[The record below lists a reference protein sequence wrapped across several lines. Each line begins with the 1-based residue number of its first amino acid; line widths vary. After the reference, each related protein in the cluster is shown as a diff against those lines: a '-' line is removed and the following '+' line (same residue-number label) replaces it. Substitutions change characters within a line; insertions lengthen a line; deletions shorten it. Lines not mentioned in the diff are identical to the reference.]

1 MLEWMDNVRRGDSTS
16 SFNADRD
23 SKDSSVQRWRRRR
36 RQREGEWSEVAFE
49 WTFGLVALRGGSV

>member
-1 MLEWMDNVRRGDSTS
+1 MDNVRRGDSTS